1 MHGHSTWSLLLL
13 VAHGGWLGRR
23 EEVQDTTEACR
34 AVVYDPGRIVR
45 SGIRN
50 IVRTNLEYV
59 NLRVPSCIALMQ
71 GLAVRRTKLSN
82 QRQRV
87 QDTDA

>member
-1 MHGHSTWSLLLL
+1 MHGHSAWLPLSL

-34 AVVYDPGRIVR
+34 AVVCDPGGIVR

-50 IVRTNLEYV
+50 IVLKNLGYV
-59 NLRVPSCIALMQ
+59 DLRVPSCTALMQ
-71 GLAVRRTKLSN
+71 GLAVRRTELSN